1 MSENETRTQRIR
13 DPVHGLIVFG
23 GSGDCHRDRTDLIAW
38 DLLNT
43 SEFQRLRRIRQL
55 GFSDLV
61 FPGATHSR
69 FAHSVG
75 VYHMA
80 RRLAG
85 VIARPKSG
93 GGGRDGDVP

>member
-1 MSENETRTQRIR
+1 MVWNITGTIRVR

-23 GSGDCHRDRTDLIAW
+23 DNGDPERDETDRIAW
-38 DLLNT
+38 ELLNT
-43 SEFQRLRRIRQL
+43 REFQRLRRIRQL
-55 GFSDLV
+55 GFCDLV

-80 RRLAG
+80 RRLRPRHRTPGAG
-85 VIARPKSG
+85 RP
-93 GGGRDGDVP
+93 